1 VSANPVRSSAKAIIV
16 RDALLL
22 VLVNR
27 NSVGEDFF
35 SLPGGGQEPFESLP
49 EALQRECLEEIGV
62 AVRVGALLYVRDYIT
77 KHHEFAAE
85 SPLFHALELMFQC
98 DLEVGEEPLVGTL
111 PDDFQTGVRWL
122 PLSELPGS
130 SFYPKALRDVLATG
144 DRGRVYLGDVN

>member
-1 VSANPVRSSAKAIIV
+1 VSAKPVRSSAKAIII
-16 RDALLL
+16 RDNQLL

-27 NSVGEDFF
+27 NAAGEDFF
-35 SLPGGGQEPFESLP
+35 SLPGGGQEPLESLP

-62 AVRVGALLYVRDYIT
+62 RVRIRALLYVRDYIA
-77 KHHEFAAE
+77 KNHEFAVE
-85 SPLFHALELMFQC
+85 NPLFHALELMFQC
-98 DLEVGEEPLVGTL
+98 DLEAGEAPRVGTL

-144 DRGRVYLGDVN
+144 DRSRMYLGDVN